1 MWEGLFSRFIYGVRF
16 LSLRSYSLSITHGMD
31 ERRFSDVDH
40 TAVGF
45 SLAVAVAVVAVL
57 FFLSV
62 RRLRTMDVP

>member
-1 MWEGLFSRFIYGVRF
+1 
-16 LSLRSYSLSITHGMD
+16 MD
-31 ERRFSDVDH
+31 ERRFPDVDH

-45 SLAVAVAVVAVL
+45 SLAVVVVVVAVL